1 MPSRENRVHAAL
13 GLSISVKATGRGL
26 ILIAGPSSCGK
37 GAISKALLTALQI
50 PSSNYVSM
58 GDALRGV
65 IQLAADPAF
74 RVSMGDRFGIW
85 SDRAVLTDPRV
96 AEATRRK
103 AVSYVEDLRE
113 RFGESPS
120 EVDWL
125 EYCVTTGLIA
135 PDAWSERVVEE
146 TIGSAASGENGVV
159 LLDGYPR
166 TEAAAGHVLQLAER
180 FSLPIIKVIHLS
192 VSKREMHRR
201 ALGRRRADDTP
212 EGLERRYQFYV
223 EQVQPAVELL
233 KSELGSHAVALVDA
247 HQPAYREDGELD
259 LAESVDNVSRNVL
272 ISMGLSRHILNH
284 CTMR

>member
-1 MPSRENRVHAAL
+1 MPNRETRVHSAL

-37 GAISKALLTALQI
+37 GAISKALLEALQI
-50 PSSNYVSM
+50 PAENYVSM

-65 IQLAADPAF
+65 IQQAADPTF
-74 RVSMGDRFGIW
+74 RASMGDRFGIW

-96 AEATRRK
+96 RESTRTKAATYT
-103 AVSYVEDLRE
+103 ADLKE
-113 RFGESPS
+113 RFGADPS

-135 PDAWSERVVEE
+135 PDEWSERIVEE
-146 TIGSAASGENGVV
+146 TIGVAASGENGVV

-166 TEAAAGHVLQLAER
+166 TEVASRHVLKLAQR
-180 FSLPIIKVIHLS
+180 FELPIIKVIHLS

-233 KSELGSHAVALVDA
+233 KAEIGSHAVALVDA
-247 HQPAYREDGELD
+247 HQPAYRADGELD
-259 LAESVDNVSRNVL
+259 LEASVDNVSRNVL

-284 CTMR
+284 MDV